1 MSEIENAES
10 LDAEIAELSK
20 QEESAPPEETS
31 TEPVGAEE
39 QETPAEQE
47 PEEKKVDSFQ
57 KRINKRTRDYYT
69 EKARAEALEAKVAKL
84 ENKLKPVEPE
94 PQLSDDD
101 IDYDEPTYQ
110 RKLAAYYAKK
120 AVSEI
125 KQETQVSKEQES
137 KQRVA
142 SEYAQEIKKAN
153 IPDYHEKIESL
164 VDSFAPEQPMPL
176 EMIDVIQLEKN
187 PKVAVYLA
195 DNLDKAHEIAN
206 MTPLQMATEIG
217 KLSAKVSMVKP
228 IKTTK
233 APDPVKTA
241 GGGGA
246 ASGKKIEEMSMAEIM
261 ADPNI

>member
-20 QEESAPPEETS
+20 QEESAPPEETP
-31 TEPVGAEE
+31 TEPEE
-39 QETPAEQE
+39 TQDTEKDIDSE
-47 PEEKKVDSFQ
+47 PEKKVDSFQ
-57 KRINKRTRDYYT
+57 KRINKVTRDKYL
-69 EKARAEALEAKVAKL
+69 EKARADALAAEV
-84 ENKLKPVEPE
+84 ERLKQQTQPVEKE
-94 PQLSDDD
+94 PTLEQF
-101 IDYDEPTYQ
+101 DYDEEAYQ
-110 RKLAAYYAKK
+110 RAVREHDKK
-120 AVSEI
+120 AIIREI
-125 KQETQVSKEQES
+125 KQETSVSREQES

-195 DNLDKAHEIAN
+195 DNLEKAHEIAN